1 MSEAT
6 EANGKVYPKSAG
18 IYLLTKIHH
27 LTAEVADLIAALA
40 ERDQQIAVLEAALE
54 FERSGKGP

>member
-40 ERDQQIAVLEAALE
+40 ERDQRIAELEAHIE
-54 FERSGKGP
+54 NGKKQPG